1 MFLQNTRVF
10 SWLIRRNYHS
20 RIEKKSFTTYSDE
33 LSNGDHH
40 GSSLRSSDV
49 SVTYDLRQSC
59 QYSHLL

>member
-10 SWLIRRNYHS
+10 SWLIRRNYHP
-20 RIEKKSFTTYSDE
+20 RIEKKSFYYSDE

-40 GSSLRSSDV
+40 GSCLRSSDV

-59 QYSHLL
+59 QYLHLL